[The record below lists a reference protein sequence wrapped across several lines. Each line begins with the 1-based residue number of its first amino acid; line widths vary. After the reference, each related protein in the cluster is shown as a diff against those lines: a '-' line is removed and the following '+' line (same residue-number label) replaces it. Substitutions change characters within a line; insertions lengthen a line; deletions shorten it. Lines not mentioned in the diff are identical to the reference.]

1 MICSG
6 DFVNT
11 LWEKSSEPPRYQG
24 VAVRAT
30 PFLQAVGDDFEAFAF
45 DELAAAFRADRVF
58 VCRRAADVARID
70 ELQAR
75 LLRKLDGAHEPFGR
89 RALRAIGHLVVR
101 VIGGDM
107 PWDGRIQRGDE
118 FGDMAQFVV
127 GIIEIR
133 NDKRGQFDPFAGVM
147 ERLDR
152 VQNDL
157 QPAAEPFVAV
167 LREAFQIDVGGVRQ
181 RQQKIQRFL

>member
-1 MICSG
+1 
-6 DFVNT
+6 
-11 LWEKSSEPPRYQG
+11 
-24 VAVRAT
+24 
-30 PFLQAVGDDFEAFAF
+30 
-45 DELAAAFRADRVF
+45 
-58 VCRRAADVARID
+58 
-70 ELQAR
+70 
-75 LLRKLDGAHEPFGR
+75 
-89 RALRAIGHLVVR
+89 
-101 VIGGDM
+101 M

-152 VQNDL
+152 VQDDL

>member
-58 VCRRAADVARID
+58 VRRRAADVARID

-89 RALRAIGHLVVR
+89 RALRAVDHLVIR

-107 PWDGRIQRGDE
+107 PWDGRIQRSDE
-118 FGDMAQFVV
+118 FGDILQLVV

-133 NDKRGQFDPFAGVM
+133 NNKRGQFDPFACVM
-147 ERLDR
+147 EDFNRI
-152 VQNDL
+152 QNDL
-157 QPAAEPFVAV
+157 KLAAEPFITVF
-167 LREAFQIDVGGVRQ
+167 RETFQIDIDGVRHGKQ
-181 RQQKIQRFL
+181 FFERFL